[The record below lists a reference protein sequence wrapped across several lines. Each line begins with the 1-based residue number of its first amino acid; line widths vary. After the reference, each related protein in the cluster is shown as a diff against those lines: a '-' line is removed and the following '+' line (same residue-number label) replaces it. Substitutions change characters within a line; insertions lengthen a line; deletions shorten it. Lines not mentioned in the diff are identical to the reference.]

1 MGLISFIR
9 INLVTDKNDVRTAI
23 LRTRVWHA
31 TVRMADIGNDCSV
44 ERSFEFCVYVF
55 PFFIFGNFLSRLAN
69 SAHADNT
76 QILILQLC
84 QRIQCIRHFQRPA
97 GFKFVPFCVDLSD
110 IHANDDLPF
119 QTIGDFK
126 IFEVQMASLPE
137 VFSVGLRV
145 SIVEVESTSF
155 ESTAKMSST

>member
-1 MGLISFIR
+1 MGLLSFNR
-9 INLVTDKNDVRTAI
+9 INLVTDKTDVRTAI

-31 TVRMADIGNDCSV
+31 TVRMADVGYDCSV
-44 ERSFEFCVYVF
+44 DRSFELSVYVF

-76 QILILQLC
+76 QILILQLYE
-84 QRIQCIRHFQRPA
+84 RIQCIRHFQRPA

-110 IHANDDLPF
+110 IHANDNLPF
-119 QTIGDFK
+119 QTIGHFK
-126 IFEVQMASLPE
+126 IFEVPMASLPG

-145 SIVEVESTSF
+145 SIVEVESASF
-155 ESTAKMSST
+155 ESTAKMSSF